1 MSARQLTP
9 TECNDLTTGLNFSIT
24 SKKLP
29 KEFIATKRDGVMDPK
44 KEEVDSIHIKINYKF
59 KTSKPSKDNP

>member
-1 MSARQLTP
+1 MSARQLTQ
-9 TECNDLTTGLNFSIT
+9 TECNNLATGRNFSIT

-29 KEFIATKRDGVMDPK
+29 KEFIATKEDAVVDPK
-44 KEEVDSIHIKINYKF
+44 KEEVDSIHIKINYTF